1 MQRRLFIISLLI
13 QSFLL
18 CIILST
24 NTLCAQEESR
34 KHVVQA
40 LDNYYSLS
48 LKYDV
53 SVSDLRKANPNI
65 TSPKPGDILIIP
77 VQGSVKEELGEKDCA
92 RLKKNRHETYRI
104 ALMIPLS
111 LEQVADTAWIE
122 SLEPSKI
129 NEISSFRF
137 IQFYHGF
144 MMAADS
150 LRQEG
155 LDVEINV
162 YDVDQQTSKVLK
174 ALQDPDLKKMDLIF
188 GPFFKSTFSHVA
200 EFALENKIY
209 LINPLSSRPDILQGN
224 PYVFKLLPSVE
235 SQPALLAELVRRDF
249 PDHRI
254 IFYIANKFQNNELIE
269 QFRQALE
276 GDNKAGKEKVR
287 FVDYATDSTH
297 GFIDHASMIKPN
309 LVIIYAENEALPAA
323 VLSKL
328 SAFKKNYAITVIGL
342 PEWEKFSNI
351 ESNYLLALN
360 AHIFM
365 SSYIDYQSDK
375 VKTFILAYRA
385 RYFDEPL
392 NYAFSGFDAG
402 YFFLG
407 ALLYYGNDFERC
419 LNETGIPLIQN
430 QFHFERRQNGGYDN
444 INWNVLQYYEY
455 SLLRK

>member
-1 MQRRLFIISLLI
+1 MQRRTFIISLLI
-13 QSFLL
+13 QSFLFCL
-18 CIILST
+18 ILTT
-24 NTLCAQEESR
+24 NTLWAQEETR

-53 SVSDLRKANPNI
+53 SISDLRNANPNI
-65 TSPKPGDILIIP
+65 TSPEPGDILIIP
-77 VQGSVKEELGEKDCA
+77 VQGSVKEELGAKDCA

-104 ALMIPLS
+104 ALMIPLF
-111 LEQVADTAWIE
+111 LEQVADTAWTE

-129 NEISSFRF
+129 NEISPFRF

-174 ALQDPDLKKMDLIF
+174 VLQEPDLKKMDLIF
-188 GPFFKSTFSHVA
+188 GPFFKSTFSLVA
-200 EFALENKIY
+200 EFALENKIH
-209 LINPLSSRPDILQGN
+209 LINPLSPHPDILRGN

-249 PDHRI
+249 PNHRI

-276 GDNKAGKEKVR
+276 GDDMAGKQKVK
-287 FVDYATDSTH
+287 FVDYAAESTQ
-297 GFIDHASMIKPN
+297 GFIDHASMVEPN

-323 VLSKL
+323 LLSKL
-328 SAFKKNYAITVIGL
+328 SALKKDYPITVIGL

-351 ESNYLLALN
+351 ESNYLKALN

-365 SSYIDYQSDK
+365 SSYIDYQSEK
-375 VKTFILAYRA
+375 VKAFIQAYRA

-407 ALLYYGNDFERC
+407 AILYYGNDFEKC

-430 QFHFERRQNGGYDN
+430 QFHFERKEDGGYDN
-444 INWNVLQYYEY
+444 INWNILQYYEY
-455 SLLRK
+455 SLLKK